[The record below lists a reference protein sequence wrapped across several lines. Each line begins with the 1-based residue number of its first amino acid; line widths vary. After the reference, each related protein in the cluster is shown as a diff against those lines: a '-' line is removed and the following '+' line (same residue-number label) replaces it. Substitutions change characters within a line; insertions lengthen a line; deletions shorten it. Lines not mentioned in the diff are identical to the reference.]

1 MSMPRPTPGPG
12 LALAATLVAAA
23 TSCAVTPR
31 YPDDA
36 LRVAALVGGRQLDD
50 EVEPLDEQ
58 PFVGLELDWVT
69 ADPNWRYELGL
80 SYGTE
85 DDTGGAGDAEL
96 SLWELYGGVRW
107 LVGNWRLRPYLGG
120 GFSFAKAELD
130 VPGASPSDGSLGGY
144 LHGGV
149 TFDLTRHVF
158 VGIDFH
164 SRLGQDYDL
173 DGVEVEGLH
182 HQAAVVLGFAP

>member
-1 MSMPRPTPGPG
+1 MSRAILGP
-12 LALAATLVAAA
+12 ALATALVAAA

-31 YPDDA
+31 YPDGA

-50 EVEPLDEQ
+50 VVEPLDEQ

-80 SYGTE
+80 SYGSE
-85 DDTGGAGDAEL
+85 DDTDGAGDAEL
-96 SLWELYGGVRW
+96 SLWEAYAGVRW
-107 LVGNWRLRPYLGG
+107 IVGHWWLRPYLGG
-120 GFSFAKAELD
+120 GFSFARANLD
-130 VPGASPSDGSLGGY
+130 APGVGTSDTSLGGY
-144 LHGGV
+144 LHGGI
-149 TFDLTRHVF
+149 TLDLTRHVF

-173 DGVEVEGLH
+173 DGLEVEGLH
-182 HQAAVVLGFAP
+182 HQAAVVLGFTP